1 MQRPAMALILA
12 GLCGSAG
19 AFSAPAFCAPL
30 AVGGAQARRS
40 PTIIKRSSTAV
51 ATISMA
57 DTRPEVAVARR
68 RVVAGGL
75 LALLTLPK
83 SASARGVGMRVP
95 KGLHVASAA
104 RAAKSSSGILRQTA
118 KGTIG
123 GQSASAP
130 GPGTA
135 SDPWK
140 NPSRK
145 DTCPIKGACAPK

>member
-1 MQRPAMALILA
+1 MALILA

-40 PTIIKRSSTAV
+40 PAIIKRSSTAV

-57 DTRPEVAVARR
+57 ALADPRPDVAVSRR

-104 RAAKSSSGILRQTA
+104 RADKSSSGILRQTA